1 MRTRHT
7 GFTLF
12 ELMVSLAIM
21 GILVSLAVP
30 SFQEYGRNTR
40 VVAAQNDLVTALN
53 LARSEAIRRSTPVS
67 VCATSNFTTCANSTF
82 WVNGWLAFSDATGTA
97 GVLDG
102 TDAVLQMWRGPG
114 AENVTF
120 ATTGTNPQWIQ
131 FTATG
136 LVNPT
141 TTTKTYLI
149 QSNSCNTGD
158 VLRRRIQV
166 SGIGAIRNE
175 RVACL

>member
-1 MRTRHT
+1 MENRHT

-12 ELMVSLAIM
+12 ELMVGLAIM

-30 SFQEYGRNTR
+30 SFLEYGRNTR
-40 VVAAQNDLVTALN
+40 VIAAQNDLVTAFHY
-53 LARSEAIRRSTPVS
+53 ARNQAIRRSSPVS
-67 VCATSNFTTCANSTF
+67 VCATSNFISCANSTF
-82 WVNGWLAFSDATGTA
+82 WDNGWLAFTDASGTV
-97 GVLDG
+97 GVRDG
-102 TDAVLQMWRGPG
+102 TDTILQMWRGPG

-136 LVNPT
+136 LVDPT
-141 TTTKTYLI
+141 TTTKAYLI

-158 VLRRRIQV
+158 MLRRRIQV

>member
-1 MRTRHT
+1 MNTRQT

-12 ELMVSLAIM
+12 ELMVGLTIM

-40 VVAAQNDLVTALN
+40 AIAAQNDLVTAFN
-53 LARSEAIRRSTPVS
+53 YARNEAIRRSLPVS
-67 VCATSNFTTCANSTF
+67 VCATSNFTSCANGTF
-82 WVNGWLAFSDATGTA
+82 WVNGWLAF
-97 GVLDG
+97 
-102 TDAVLQMWRGPG
+102 TDASGTTGVRDGADTILQMWRGPG
-114 AENVTF
+114 AENVTI

-149 QSNSCNTGD
+149 QSNSCESGAL
-158 VLRRRIQV
+158 LRRQIQV

>member
-1 MRTRHT
+1 MKTRHT

-12 ELMVSLAIM
+12 ELMIGLAIM

-30 SFQEYGRNTR
+30 SFQDYGRNTR
-40 VVAAQNDLVTALN
+40 VIAAQNDLVTALN
-53 LARSEAIRRSTPVS
+53 YARSEAIRRSTPVT
-67 VCATSNFTTCANSTF
+67 VCATSNFTTCAAGTF
-82 WVNGWLAFSDATGTA
+82 WVNGWLAFSDGSGVA
-97 GVLDG
+97 GALDG

-120 ATTGTNPQWIQ
+120 ATTGTNAHWVQ

-141 TTTKTYLI
+141 TTTKRYFL
-149 QSNSCNTGD
+149 QSNSCETGAL
-158 VLRRRIQV
+158 LRRRIQV
-166 SGIGAIRNE
+166 SPIGAILNE